1 MMKRPAKTP
10 AAAAPPAASPPP
22 KAYSYVRFSTP
33 EQSKGDS
40 FRRQTSAA
48 TAYCQKHG
56 LDLDTR
62 ISFHDLGVS
71 AFKGQN
77 AETGAL
83 RAFLRAV
90 EDGHIP
96 RGSYLLVESLD
107 RITRGHVLQAQ
118 TIFNSIVMA
127 ITLVTL
133 GDQREYSEESL
144 IANPTDL
151 LISLLV
157 MMRGNDESATKARRL
172 KAAWAN
178 KRVLAGEK
186 KLFTRLVP
194 GWIRVTPEET
204 LEAIPERAEMVQR
217 IYSMFLSGVGKGAI
231 AKAFNSE
238 GLETWG
244 MAGRKPGQH
253 WHASYIAKILDNTA
267 VLGILTTRTVEFED
281 GREVIR
287 EAQRIDDYY
296 PRVIDNETF
305 ARVRAIRDTATVVR
319 PKGRSTP
326 RNLVAG
332 LAVCPLCAGAMIRVN
347 KGSAKRGK
355 PYLVCSK
362 AKVGAGCSYKAV
374 GLEEVEFAVRS
385 SFAEFRQAL
394 LAEGSKSLAADVQRL
409 EDQSHV
415 LADQM
420 ENVADAIA
428 TQGASSVLSRRL
440 RELQTE
446 MDRVVVELRERRA
459 QLFTETHAMRRAR
472 IEELRVALDGTDVQA
487 ANVLLRELFK
497 VITVDYRTGQLRCVT
512 KADAEIDISYR
523 WVDVE
528 QDEEETT

>member
-1 MMKRPAKTP
+1 M
-10 AAAAPPAASPPP
+10 
-22 KAYSYVRFSTP
+22 
-33 EQSKGDS
+33 
-40 FRRQTSAA
+40 
-48 TAYCQKHG
+48 
-56 LDLDTR
+56 
-62 ISFHDLGVS
+62 GVS

-127 ITLVTL
+127 GITLVTL

-194 GWIRVTPEET
+194 GWIRVTPDET
-204 LEAIPERAEMVQR
+204 LEAIPERAEVVQR
-217 IYSMFLSGVGKGAI
+217 IFSMFLSGIGKGAI

-253 WHASYIAKILDNTA
+253 WHASYVAKILDNPA

-296 PRVIDNETF
+296 PRVIDDETF

-319 PKGRSTP
+319 QKGRSVS

-332 LAVCPLCAGAMIRVN
+332 LSVCPICSGAMIRVN
-347 KGSAKRGK
+347 KGTAKRGK

-362 AKVGAGCSYKAV
+362 AKAGAGCSYKAV
-374 GLEEVEFAVRS
+374 GLEAVEFAVRGAFS
-385 SFAEFRQAL
+385 EFSEAL
-394 LAEGSKSLAADVQRL
+394 LAEGSQSLAADVQRL
-409 EDQSHV
+409 ESDSLV
-415 LADQM
+415 LNDEM

-428 TQGASSVLSRRL
+428 KQGTSSVLSRKL

-446 MDRVVVELRERRA
+446 MDRVVSELRDRRV
-459 QLFTETHAMRRAR
+459 QLFTETHAMRHAR
-472 IEELRVALDGTDVQA
+472 IEELRAALEGTDIQA

-497 VITVDYRTGQLRCVT
+497 AITVDYRTGQLQCVT
-512 KADAEIDISYR
+512 KADVRVDVSYR
-523 WVDVE
+523 WVH
-528 QDEEETT
+528 DEEEAT